1 VVAVRDSVANALS
14 FEGVVNDVTAAILAY
29 VSFEVVL
36 AEQPTRIAFLEEFA
50 ARLAIGIVV
59 GALVAVVLQSLIRA
73 VDRAA
78 GNAAQNARL
87 LALAGAFVAY
97 AGATLLAEEAGIAA
111 AATAGLALG
120 NLDVPYKETIS
131 EFKGDVT

>member
-1 VVAVRDSVANALS
+1 ALGTPWDLAFLIGSLLVATGPTVIDPILDVVAVRDSVANALS

-78 GNAAQNARL
+78 G
-87 LALAGAFVAY
+87 
-97 AGATLLAEEAGIAA
+97 
-111 AATAGLALG
+111 
-120 NLDVPYKETIS
+120 
-131 EFKGDVT
+131 